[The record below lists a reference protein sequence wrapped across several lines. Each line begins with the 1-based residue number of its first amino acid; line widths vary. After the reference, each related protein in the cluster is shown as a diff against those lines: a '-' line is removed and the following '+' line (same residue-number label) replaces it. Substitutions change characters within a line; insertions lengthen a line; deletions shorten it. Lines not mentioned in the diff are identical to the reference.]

1 MEYTLKEEIIDKL
14 NQISE
19 SIEIIQQRRK
29 GFQTVDD
36 CLKSMLGMTILDACI
51 LRIQVIGETIKSIDD
66 KTRGNL
72 FSLYPEIPWKK
83 IIGLRNIISHE
94 YANIDYDVIWG
105 VITQHLFFESYLFD
119 MILAPKASVLLGA
132 VASVILPLV

>member
-36 CLKSMLGMTILDACI
+36 CLQAMFGMTILDACI

-66 KTRGNL
+66 KTKGNL

-94 YANIDYDVIWG
+94 YANIDYDVIWL
-105 VITQHLFFESYLFD
+105 VMTQHLLTLSTTINKIRTDLS
-119 MILAPKASVLLGA
+119 K
-132 VASVILPLV
+132 